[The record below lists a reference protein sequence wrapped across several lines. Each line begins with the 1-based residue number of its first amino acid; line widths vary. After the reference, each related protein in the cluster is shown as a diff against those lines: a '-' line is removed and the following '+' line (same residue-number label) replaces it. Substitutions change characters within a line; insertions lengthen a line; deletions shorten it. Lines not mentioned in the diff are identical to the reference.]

1 MKKKIFQLIPKTM
14 CISFDRSYVVMCNN
28 YLLPHML
35 MLKIINH
42 AINCCKLKSSI
53 TTNARTSGAWRPTTT
68 IGNMVAKA
76 HWLSVVATTSN
87 TITEHTP
94 NTTTIET
101 ISTMKII
108 ITTMLIIT
116 LKTTITIMPTIM
128 HVSILGLDLFF
139 LVYACNLYTLLMAL
153 HL

>member
-1 MKKKIFQLIPKTM
+1 MHI
-14 CISFDRSYVVMCNN
+14 
-28 YLLPHML
+28 
-35 MLKIINH
+35 
-42 AINCCKLKSSI
+42 AINCCRLKNNI

-68 IGNMVAKA
+68 IGNIVARA

-108 ITTMLIIT
+108 ITTMPIIT
-116 LKTTITIMPTIM
+116 IKTIMTIMPTIN
-128 HVSILGLDLFF
+128 
-139 LVYACNLYTLLMAL
+139 ACFHT
-153 HL
+153 